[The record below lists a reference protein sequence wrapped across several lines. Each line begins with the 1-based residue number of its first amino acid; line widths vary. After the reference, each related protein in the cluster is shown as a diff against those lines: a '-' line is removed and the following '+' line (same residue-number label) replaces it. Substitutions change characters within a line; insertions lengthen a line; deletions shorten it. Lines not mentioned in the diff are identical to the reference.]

1 MIYREFETHAG
12 LAPYVQ
18 LVWMME
24 SEHEDDHAPRS
35 LIVPDGI
42 VEIVFHYG
50 DPWITTVAS
59 RKRMVQPRSFAV
71 SQMRKFIEIESNGRT
86 GFVSV
91 RFFPWGAYHFFDLPV
106 HSFLDDTVSTATL
119 WPMHYEGLMEKLR
132 AAASGTDGAGGAGDS
147 GGAGGAGG
155 AGDSGGAGGAGFASV
170 VQGFLLDRLEEH
182 YKDDTAL
189 DKAVKLIRSTG
200 GQLSIDDVGER
211 VRLTRKQLERKF
223 VSTVG
228 TTPKTFARISRFL
241 NICHH
246 LDRYRGSTLTR
257 LAHECGYFD
266 QSHFIREFSAFTGFT
281 PKEFFTKNNV
291 KFAEI

>member
-1 MIYREFETHAG
+1 MIYREFETHAA

-50 DPWITTVAS
+50 DPWITTVAGG
-59 RKRMVQPRSFAV
+59 KRMVQPRSFAI
-71 SQMRKFIEIESNGRT
+71 SQMRKYIEIESNGRT

-91 RFFPWGAYHFFDLPV
+91 RFYPWGAYHFFDKPV
-106 HSFLDDTVSTATL
+106 NSFLDDTLSTANL
-119 WPMHYEGLMEKLR
+119 WPLHYEDLMEKLR
-132 AAASGTDGAGGAGDS
+132 AAEDGADGAGGAS
-147 GGAGGAGG
+147 L
-155 AGDSGGAGGAGFASV
+155 ASF
-170 VQGFLLDRLEEH
+170 VQGFLQDRLAEH
-182 YKDDTAL
+182 CKDDVAL
-189 DKAVKLIRSTG
+189 DEAVKLIRSKG
-200 GQLSIDDVGER
+200 GQLPIEEVGEH
-211 VRLTRKQLERKF
+211 VGLSRKQLERKF

-266 QSHFIREFSAFTGFT
+266 QAHFIREFNDFTGFT
-281 PKEFFTKNNV
+281 PKAFFEKNNV
-291 KFAEI
+291 KYADL

>member
-24 SEHEDDHAPRS
+24 SERENDHAPRS

-50 DPWITTVAS
+50 DPWLTTVAGGKS
-59 RKRMVQPRSFAV
+59 MVQPRSFAV
-71 SQMRKFIEIESNGRT
+71 SQMRKYIEIESNGRT

-91 RFFPWGAYHFFDLPV
+91 RFYPWGAYHFFDIPV

-119 WPMHYEGLMEKLR
+119 WPMHYEDLMEQLR
-132 AAASGTDGAGGAGDS
+132 TAA

-155 AGDSGGAGGAGFASV
+155 ADLASV
-170 VQGFLLDRLEEH
+170 VQEFLLDRLKE
-182 YKDDTAL
+182 YRKDDVAL

-200 GQLSIDDVGER
+200 GQLSVEEVGEH
-211 VRLTRKQLERKF
+211 VGLSRKQLERKF

-266 QSHFIREFSAFTGFT
+266 QAHFIREFNAFTGFT
-281 PKEFFTKNNV
+281 PKAFFEKNNV
-291 KFAEI
+291 KFAEL

>member
-1 MIYREFETHAG
+1 MIYREFETHAV

-50 DPWITTVAS
+50 DPWITTVAGG
-59 RKRMVQPRSFAV
+59 RRLVQPRSFAV
-71 SQMRKFIEIESNGRT
+71 SQMRKYIEIESNGRT

-91 RFFPWGAYHFFDLPV
+91 RFYPWGAYHFFDNPV
-106 HSFLDDTVSTATL
+106 HSFLDDMVSTAAL
-119 WPMHYEGLMEKLR
+119 WPVHYEEMTEKLHV
-132 AAASGTDGAGGAGDS
+132 AAGGAGVAS
-147 GGAGGAGG
+147 STGGADGAGL
-155 AGDSGGAGGAGFASV
+155 ASV

-182 YKDDTAL
+182 YKDDVAL
-189 DKAVKLIRSTG
+189 DEAVKLIRSTG
-200 GQLSIDDVGER
+200 GQLSVEEVGER
-211 VRLTRKQLERKF
+211 VGLSRKQLERKF
-223 VSTVG
+223 VATVG

-246 LDRYRGSTLTR
+246 LDRYRDSTLTR

-266 QSHFIREFSAFTGFT
+266 QAHFIREFNAFTGFT
-281 PKEFFTKNNV
+281 PKAFFAKNNV
-291 KFAEI
+291 KFAEL

>member
-24 SEHEDDHAPRS
+24 SEHADDRAPVS

-42 VEIVFHYG
+42 VEIVFHFG
-50 DPWITTVAS
+50 DPWITTAAGG
-59 RKRMVQPRSFAV
+59 KRMVQPRSFAV
-71 SQMRKFIEIESNGRT
+71 SQMRKYIEIESNGRT

-91 RFFPWGAYHFFDLPV
+91 RFYPWGAYHFFDRPV
-106 HSFLDDTVSTATL
+106 QSFLDETVSTETL
-119 WPMHYEGLMEKLR
+119 WPVHYEDLMEKLR
-132 AAASGTDGAGGAGDS
+132 TAPGGAN
-147 GGAGGAGG
+147 
-155 AGDSGGAGGAGFASV
+155 FVPV
-170 VQGFLLDRLEEH
+170 VQGFLLDRLAEH
-182 YKDDTAL
+182 HRDDAAL
-189 DKAVKLIRSTG
+189 DEAVKLIRSTG
-200 GQLSIDDVGER
+200 GQLSIEEVGER
-211 VRLTRKQLERKF
+211 VGLSRKQLERKF

-228 TTPKTFARISRFL
+228 TTPKTFSRISRFL

-246 LDRYRGSTLTR
+246 LDRYRDSTLTR

-266 QSHFIREFSAFTGFT
+266 QAHFIREFNAFTGFT
-281 PKEFFTKNNV
+281 PKAFFEKNNV

>member
-12 LAPYVQ
+12 LASYVQ

-24 SEHEDDHAPRS
+24 SEHEDDHAPKS

-50 DPWITTVAS
+50 DPWITTVAGG
-59 RKRMVQPRSFAV
+59 KRMVQPRSFAV
-71 SQMRKFIEIESNGRT
+71 SQMRKYIEIESNGLT

-91 RFFPWGAYHFFDLPV
+91 RFYPWGAYHFFDTQV
-106 HSFLDDTVSTATL
+106 RGFLDDTVSTRTL
-119 WPMHYEGLMEKLR
+119 WPKHYEDLMEKLR
-132 AAASGTDGAGGAGDS
+132 TAGGTGGTGGT
-147 GGAGGAGG
+147 GGA
-155 AGDSGGAGGAGFASV
+155 DFASV

-182 YKDDTAL
+182 HKDDAAL
-189 DKAVKLIRSTG
+189 DEAVKLIRSTG
-200 GQLSIDDVGER
+200 GRLSIEEVGES
-211 VRLTRKQLERKF
+211 VGLSRKQLERKF

-246 LDRYRGSTLTR
+246 LDKYRGSTLTR

-266 QSHFIREFSAFTGFT
+266 QAHFIREFSAFTGFT
-281 PKEFFTKNNV
+281 PKAFFAKNNV
-291 KFAEI
+291 KFAEL

>member
-24 SEHEDDHAPRS
+24 SEHEDDHAPKS

-50 DPWITTVAS
+50 DPWITTVAGG
-59 RKRMVQPRSFAV
+59 KRMVQPRSFAV
-71 SQMRKFIEIESNGRT
+71 SQMRKYIEIESNGLT

-91 RFFPWGAYHFFDLPV
+91 RFFPWGAYHFFDTQV
-106 HSFLDDTVSTATL
+106 RGFLDDTVSTRTL
-119 WPMHYEGLMEKLR
+119 WSKHYEDLMEKLR
-132 AAASGTDGAGGAGDS
+132 TAGGTGGTGGT
-147 GGAGGAGG
+147 GGA
-155 AGDSGGAGGAGFASV
+155 DFASV
-170 VQGFLLDRLEEH
+170 VQGFQLDRLEEH
-182 YKDDTAL
+182 YKDDAAL
-189 DKAVKLIRSTG
+189 DEAVKLIRSAG
-200 GQLSIDDVGER
+200 GRLSIEEVGES
-211 VRLTRKQLERKF
+211 VGLSRKQLERKF
-223 VSTVG
+223 ASTVG

-246 LDRYRGSTLTR
+246 LDKYRGSTLTR

-266 QSHFIREFSAFTGFT
+266 QAHFIREFSAFTGFT
-281 PKEFFTKNNV
+281 PKAFFAKNNV
-291 KFAEI
+291 KFAEL

>member
-1 MIYREFETHAG
+1 MIYREFETHAD

-50 DPWITTVAS
+50 DPWITTVAGG
-59 RKRMVQPRSFAV
+59 KRMVQPRSFAV
-71 SQMRKFIEIESNGRT
+71 SQMRKYIEIESNGRT

-91 RFFPWGAYHFFDLPV
+91 RFYPWGAYHFFDRPV
-106 HSFLDDTVSTATL
+106 HSFLDDTVSTAML
-119 WPMHYEGLMEKLR
+119 WPEHYDDLMEKLR
-132 AAASGTDGAGGAGDS
+132 AATGGE
-147 GGAGGAGG
+147 
-155 AGDSGGAGGAGFASV
+155 GFASV
-170 VQGFLLDRLEEH
+170 VQGFLLDRLDEH
-182 YKDDTAL
+182 YKDDVPL
-189 DKAVKLIRSTG
+189 DEAVKLIRSAG
-200 GQLSIDDVGER
+200 GQLAVEEVGER
-211 VRLTRKQLERKF
+211 VGLSRKQLERKF
-223 VSTVG
+223 VASVG

-246 LDRYRGSTLTR
+246 LDRYRESTLTR

-266 QSHFIREFSAFTGFT
+266 QAHFIREFSAFTGFT
-281 PKEFFTKNNV
+281 PKAFFDKNNV
-291 KFAEI
+291 KFAEL

>member
-1 MIYREFETHAG
+1 MIYRELETHAD

-24 SEHEDDHAPRS
+24 SEHEDDYAPKS

-50 DPWITTVAS
+50 DPWITTVAGGKS
-59 RKRMVQPRSFAV
+59 MVQPRSFAI
-71 SQMRKFIEIESNGRT
+71 SQMRKYIEIESNGRT

-91 RFFPWGAYHFFDLPV
+91 RFYPWGAYHFFDLPV

-119 WPMHYEGLMEKLR
+119 WPMHYEDLMEQLHT
-132 AAASGTDGAGGAGDS
+132 AT

-155 AGDSGGAGGAGFASV
+155 ADFARV
-170 VQGFLLDRLEEH
+170 VQEFLLDRLKEH
-182 YKDDTAL
+182 RKDDRAL
-189 DKAVKLIRSTG
+189 DEAVKLIRAAG
-200 GQLSIDDVGER
+200 GQLSIEEVGER
-211 VRLTRKQLERKF
+211 VGLSRKQLERKF

-246 LDRYRGSTLTR
+246 VDRYRGKTLTQ
-257 LAHECGYFD
+257 LAYECGYFD
-266 QSHFIREFSAFTGFT
+266 QAHFIREFNAFTGFT
-281 PKEFFTKNNV
+281 PKAFFAKNNV
-291 KFAEI
+291 KFAEL

>member
-1 MIYREFETHAG
+1 MIYREFETHAD

-50 DPWITTVAS
+50 DPWITTVAGGN
-59 RKRMVQPRSFAV
+59 RMVQPRSFAV
-71 SQMRKFIEIESNGRT
+71 SQMRKYIEIESNGRT

-91 RFFPWGAYHFFDLPV
+91 RFYPWGAYHFFDRPV
-106 HSFLDDTVSTATL
+106 DSLLDDTVSTAML
-119 WPMHYEGLMEKLR
+119 WPEHYDDLMEKIR
-132 AAASGTDGAGGAGDS
+132 AVASGMGGASSTGGASGT
-147 GGAGGAGG
+147 GGAGGT
-155 AGDSGGAGGAGFASV
+155 SGAGGSGLASV
-170 VQGFLLDRLEEH
+170 VQGFLLDRLKEH
-182 YKDDTAL
+182 FKDDVAL
-189 DKAVKLIRSTG
+189 DESVKLIRSTG
-200 GQLSIDDVGER
+200 GQLSVEEVGER
-211 VRLTRKQLERKF
+211 VGLSRKQLERKF
-223 VSTVG
+223 VATVG

-246 LDRYRGSTLTR
+246 LDRYRDSTLTR

-266 QSHFIREFSAFTGFT
+266 QAHFIREFSVFTGFT
-281 PKEFFTKNNV
+281 PKAFFDKNNV
-291 KFAEI
+291 KFAEL

>member
-12 LAPYVQ
+12 LASYVQ

-50 DPWITTVAS
+50 DPWITTVAGGQ
-59 RKRMVQPRSFAV
+59 RMVQPRSFAV
-71 SQMRKFIEIESNGRT
+71 SQMRKYIEIESNGRT

-106 HSFLDDTVSTATL
+106 HRFLDDTVSTATL
-119 WPMHYEGLMEKLR
+119 WPMHYEDLMVKLR
-132 AAASGTDGAGGAGDS
+132 AVEGGAGSWGGPDGPDGAAE
-147 GGAGGAGG
+147 GGAAEGGTGGAEFS
-155 AGDSGGAGGAGFASV
+155 AF

-182 YKDDTAL
+182 YKDDEAL
-189 DKAVKLIRSTG
+189 DEAVKLIRSTG
-200 GQLSIDDVGER
+200 GQLSVEEVGER
-211 VRLTRKQLERKF
+211 VGLSGKQLERKF
-223 VSTVG
+223 VATVG

-246 LDRYRGSTLTR
+246 LDRYRDSTLTR

-266 QSHFIREFSAFTGFT
+266 QAHFIREFSAFTGFT
-281 PKEFFTKNNV
+281 PKAFFAKNNV
-291 KFAEI
+291 SYAEL

>member
-1 MIYREFETHAG
+1 MIYREFETHAA

-50 DPWITTVAS
+50 DPWITTVAGG
-59 RKRMVQPRSFAV
+59 KRLVQPRSFAI
-71 SQMRKFIEIESNGRT
+71 SQMRKYIEIESNGRT

-91 RFFPWGAYHFFDLPV
+91 RFYPWGAYHFFDKPV

-119 WPMHYEGLMEKLR
+119 WPGHYEDLMKKLR
-132 AAASGTDGAGGAGDS
+132 AAADGTDGAGGAS
-147 GGAGGAGG
+147 G
-155 AGDSGGAGGAGFASV
+155 AGDADGADLASY
-170 VQGFLLDRLEEH
+170 VQGFLLDRLKEH
-182 YKDDTAL
+182 HKDDVAL
-189 DKAVKLIRSTG
+189 DEAVKLIRSTG
-200 GQLSIDDVGER
+200 GQLSVEEVGER
-211 VRLTRKQLERKF
+211 VGLSRKQLERKF
-223 VSTVG
+223 VVTVG

-241 NICHH
+241 NVCHH
-246 LDRYRGSTLTR
+246 LDRYRDSTLTR

-266 QSHFIREFSAFTGFT
+266 QAHFIREFSAFTGFT
-281 PKEFFTKNNV
+281 PKAFFEKNNV
-291 KFAEI
+291 SYAEL

>member
-1 MIYREFETHAG
+1 MIYREFETHAD

-50 DPWITTVAS
+50 DPWITTVAGG
-59 RKRMVQPRSFAV
+59 KRRVQPRSFAV
-71 SQMRKFIEIESNGRT
+71 SQMRKYIEIESNGRT

-106 HSFLDDTVSTATL
+106 RGFLDDTVSTATL
-119 WPMHYEGLMEKLR
+119 WPMHYEDLMEKLR
-132 AAASGTDGAGGAGDS
+132 TAACGAS
-147 GGAGGAGG
+147 
-155 AGDSGGAGGAGFASV
+155 GAGGAGFASV

-182 YKDDTAL
+182 YKDDAAL
-189 DKAVKLIRSTG
+189 DEAVKLIRSTG
-200 GQLSIDDVGER
+200 GQLPVEEVGER
-211 VRLTRKQLERKF
+211 VDLSRKQLERKF
-223 VSTVG
+223 AATVG

-246 LDRYRGSTLTR
+246 LGRYRDSTLTR

-266 QSHFIREFSAFTGFT
+266 QAHFIREFSAFTGFT
-281 PKEFFTKNNV
+281 PKAFFAKNNV
-291 KFAEI
+291 SYTEL

>member
-24 SEHEDDHAPRS
+24 SERENDHAPRS

-50 DPWITTVAS
+50 DPWITTVAGGKS
-59 RKRMVQPRSFAV
+59 MVQPRSFAV
-71 SQMRKFIEIESNGRT
+71 SQMRKYIEIESNGRT

-91 RFFPWGAYHFFDLPV
+91 RFYPWGAYHFFDIPV

-119 WPMHYEGLMEKLR
+119 WPMHYEDLMER
-132 AAASGTDGAGGAGDS
+132 SSTVADGEDGAS
-147 GGAGGAGG
+147 
-155 AGDSGGAGGAGFASV
+155 FASV
-170 VQGFLLDRLEEH
+170 VQGFLLDRLAEH
-182 YKDDTAL
+182 YKDDVAL
-189 DKAVKLIRSTG
+189 DEAVKLIRSTG
-200 GQLSIDDVGER
+200 GQLSVEEVGER
-211 VRLTRKQLERKF
+211 VGLSRKQLERKF
-223 VSTVG
+223 VATVG

-266 QSHFIREFSAFTGFT
+266 QAHFIREFNTFTGFT
-281 PKEFFTKNNV
+281 PKAFFEKNNV
-291 KFAEI
+291 KFAEL

>member
-1 MIYREFETHAG
+1 MIYREFETHAD

-50 DPWITTVAS
+50 DPWITTVAGGL
-59 RKRMVQPRSFAV
+59 RMVQPRSFAI
-71 SQMRKFIEIESNGRT
+71 SQMRKYIEIESNGRT

-91 RFFPWGAYHFFDLPV
+91 RFYPWGAYHFFDRPV
-106 HSFLDDTVSTATL
+106 HSFLDDTVSTAML
-119 WPMHYEGLMEKLR
+119 WPEHYEDLMEKIHV
-132 AAASGTDGAGGAGDS
+132 AAGGTGGASGTGGED
-147 GGAGGAGG
+147 
-155 AGDSGGAGGAGFASV
+155 GAGFASV
-170 VQGFLLDRLEEH
+170 VQGFLLDRLDEH
-182 YKDDTAL
+182 YRDDVAL
-189 DKAVKLIRSTG
+189 DEAVKLIRSTG
-200 GQLSIDDVGER
+200 GQLSVEEVGER
-211 VRLTRKQLERKF
+211 VGLSRKQLERKF
-223 VSTVG
+223 VATVG

-266 QSHFIREFSAFTGFT
+266 QAHFIREFNDFTGFT
-281 PKEFFTKNNV
+281 PKAFFEKNNV
-291 KFAEI
+291 KYADL

>member
-1 MIYREFETHAG
+1 MIYREFDTRAG

-50 DPWITTVAS
+50 DPWITSVAGGM
-59 RKRMVQPRSFAV
+59 RMVQPRSFAV
-71 SQMRKFIEIESNGRT
+71 SQMRNYIEIESNGRT

-91 RFFPWGAYHFFDLPV
+91 RFYPWGAYHFFDIPV
-106 HSFLDDTVSTATL
+106 QSFLDDTVSTRTL
-119 WPMHYEGLMEKLR
+119 WPMHYEDFMEKLR
-132 AAASGTDGAGGAGDS
+132 AAAA
-147 GGAGGAGG
+147 GAGGAGG
-155 AGDSGGAGGAGFASV
+155 EGFASGAGGAGFAAGL
-170 VQGFLLDRLEEH
+170 QEFLLDRLAEH
-182 YKDDTAL
+182 YKDDSAL
-189 DKAVKLIRSTG
+189 DEAVKLIRSTG
-200 GQLSIDDVGER
+200 GQLSVEEVGER
-211 VRLTRKQLERKF
+211 VCLSRKQLERKF
-223 VSTVG
+223 VATVG

-246 LDRYRGSTLTR
+246 LDWYRDSTLTR

-266 QSHFIREFSAFTGFT
+266 QAHFIREFSAFTGFT
-281 PKEFFTKNNV
+281 PKAFFAKNNV
-291 KFAEI
+291 KFAEL